1 MFGSFFILAARSPSR
16 QGSFRKVV
24 ASHLALVGAVTLA
37 LMLQGKAGSPILLGH
52 ILLTTGIVEGA
63 LLVGWRL
70 TQIPR
75 SQALEFL
82 LVSQLQPARLFLGE
96 ALVGLMLLSLVTISG
111 LPILALLAA
120 VGHLDPLDLVVLL
133 AMPFTWG
140 AVTGLTL
147 TVWAYE
153 PKAFRQI
160 GEIGLMGLI
169 LVYLIVGVLAG
180 ENLRQW
186 LDVFPE
192 IWKIAIIRIFHG
204 SHEYNPFGTMHCWMM
219 NDIAL
224 AWSQVVA
231 VQFVGVILLVAL
243 LWRASARLLGH
254 FHERHYE
261 PARDV
266 KDENR
271 PPVGDHPLAWW
282 AVKRVSEYSGRINL
296 WLAGG
301 FCLLYAAYLVGEA
314 SWPAWMGRRIFQMCD
329 GIGGV
334 AALSA
339 ALIVLAAVPAA
350 FQYGLWDSSTQDRCR
365 RLELL
370 LLTYLQPR
378 DYWDAAFA
386 AAWRRGRGYFV
397 IALVLWLAALVGGRL
412 SAGTMLASL
421 ATGILLWTLYF
432 ALGFRAFARSAQAN
446 GLGLLLT
453 VGLPL
458 GAWGLSRAGLP
469 TLAGWLPPGMVYR
482 AGTTP
487 LAWPALLGAVLLA
500 GLTILLARRSLSECD
515 ARLRQW
521 YDQHHGSKVMS

>member
-1 MFGSFFILAARSPSR
+1 
-16 QGSFRKVV
+16 
-24 ASHLALVGAVTLA
+24 
-37 LMLQGKAGSPILLGH
+37 
-52 ILLTTGIVEGA
+52 
-63 LLVGWRL
+63 
-70 TQIPR
+70 
-75 SQALEFL
+75 
-82 LVSQLQPARLFLGE
+82 
-96 ALVGLMLLSLVTISG
+96 
-111 LPILALLAA
+111 
-120 VGHLDPLDLVVLL
+120 
-133 AMPFTWG
+133 
-140 AVTGLTL
+140 
-147 TVWAYE
+147 
-153 PKAFRQI
+153 
-160 GEIGLMGLI
+160 
-169 LVYLIVGVLAG
+169 
-180 ENLRQW
+180 
-186 LDVFPE
+186 
-192 IWKIAIIRIFHG
+192 
-204 SHEYNPFGTMHCWMM
+204 MHCWMM